1 MADFFIRRPIVAIVI
16 SIIIVLL
23 GVRSLGTL
31 SFEQYPFL
39 APPTIR
45 VTATYPRASA
55 VAVEQ
60 SVATPV
66 EQEVNGVEASVY
78 MKSSNTSGGS
88 MQLDGNF
95 KVSTKQDMANYLT
108 QDCVSSVQ
116 APRTQAVI
124 QQCVTVKTTSPRILM
139 LISLYSPNGSY
150 DANSLINYCRINQ
163 RDKLLRIP
171 GSAQVDVF

>member
-1 MADFFIRRPIVAIVI
+1 MANFFIRRPIVAIVI

-45 VTATYPRASA
+45 VTATYPGASA

-66 EQEVNGVEASVY
+66 EQEVNGVEGSIY
-78 MKSSNTSGGS
+78 MKSSNTSDGR
-88 MQLDGNF
+88 MQLDVNF
-95 KVSTKQDMANYLT
+95 GVGTNLAGFSF
-108 QDCVSSVQ
+108 SRPS
-116 APRTQAVI
+116 RTQYLKKDRNAASCLAIELFSNPFSWSCPTNSRIILCVI
-124 QQCVTVKTTSPRILM
+124 FASFGGSVSGGDRNFTNCSR
-139 LISLYSPNGSY
+139 SLP
-150 DANSLINYCRINQ
+150 
-163 RDKLLRIP
+163 
-171 GSAQVDVF
+171 